1 LNTSFL
7 DPSDP
12 GKRRRIRRIFRDDG
26 RTVIIPMDH
35 GVSIG
40 PVKGLEDM
48 RRLVDEL
55 AKGGVD
61 AVVVHK
67 GWAGIIDPPNIG
79 LIIHGSAGTDLS
91 PDRLRKTA
99 CATPLEALSLGADGF
114 SLHVNVGSET
124 DYEQISFLA
133 RSSRACRMLGLPL
146 LAMMYPRGAKIQEEH
161 SLKEVSHAARIG
173 VELGADVV
181 KTNYTGSVESFRLVV
196 ESTHIPVVIAGGPKT
211 TSTRDFL
218 KMVSDA
224 VSAGAAGVS
233 IGRNV
238 FQHAD
243 PRRMAEALRAIV
255 HEGASVDYALEVAEG

>member
-1 LNTSFL
+1 MKNIL
-7 DPSDP
+7 DYPDP
-12 GKRRRIRRIFRDDG
+12 AKRRRLRRIFREDG
-26 RTVIIPMDH
+26 KTVIIPMDH

-40 PVKGLEDM
+40 PVKGLENM
-48 RRLVDEL
+48 KRLVEEL
-55 AKGGVD
+55 SKGGVD

-67 GWAGIIDPPNIG
+67 GWAKLLDFSSMG

-99 CATPLEALSLGADGF
+99 CATPLEALALGADGF

-133 RSSRACRMLGLPL
+133 RSSRACSRLGLPL
-146 LAMMYPRGAKIQEEH
+146 LAMMYPRGAKIQDEH
-161 SLKEVSHAARIG
+161 SPKEVSHAARIG

-181 KTNYTGSVESFRLVV
+181 KTNYTGSPESFKLVV
-196 ESTHIPVVIAGGPKT
+196 ESSHIPVVIAGGPKT
-211 TSTRDFL
+211 SSTREFL

-224 VSAGAAGVS
+224 ISAGAAGVS

-238 FQHAD
+238 FQHEE
-243 PRRMAEALRAIV
+243 PRKMAEALKAIV
-255 HEGASVDYALEVAEG
+255 HEGASVDYAMEVVEG

>member
-1 LNTSFL
+1 LSIL
-7 DPSDP
+7 DTPNP
-12 GKRRRIRRIFRDDG
+12 GKRRRLRRIFKDDG
-26 RTVIIPMDH
+26 KTVIIPMDH

-40 PVKGLEDM
+40 LVKGLEDM
-48 RRLVDEL
+48 GRLVGEL

-67 GWAGIIDPPNIG
+67 GWARLLDFLNMG
-79 LIIHGSAGTDLS
+79 LIVHGSAGTDLS

-99 CATPLEALSLGADGF
+99 CATPLEVLSLGADGF

-133 RSSRACRMLGLPL
+133 RSSRVCNRIGLPL
-146 LAMMYPRGAKIQEEH
+146 LAMMYPRGAKVQEEH
-161 SLKEVSHAARIG
+161 SPKEVSHAARIG

-181 KTNYTGSVESFRLVV
+181 KTNYTGSPESFRLVV
-196 ESTHIPVVIAGGPKT
+196 ESMRIPVVIAGGPKT
-211 TSTRDFL
+211 SSTREFL

-238 FQHAD
+238 FQHED
-243 PRRMAEALRAIV
+243 PRKMAEALKAIV

>member
-1 LNTSFL
+1 LSIL
-7 DPSDP
+7 DSPDP
-12 GKRRRIRRIFRDDG
+12 GKRRRLRRIFRDDG
-26 RTVIIPMDH
+26 KTVIVPMDH

-48 RRLVDEL
+48 GRLMAEL

-67 GWAGIIDPPNIG
+67 GWARLLDFYGMG
-79 LIIHGSAGTDLS
+79 LIVHGSAGTDLS

-124 DYEQISFLA
+124 DYEQLSFLA
-133 RSSRACRMLGLPL
+133 WASRACSRLGLPL
-146 LAMMYPRGAKIQEEH
+146 LAMMYPRGAKVQEEH
-161 SLKEVSHAARIG
+161 SPKEVSHAARIG

-181 KTNYTGSVESFRLVV
+181 KTNYTGSPESFKTVV
-196 ESTHIPVVIAGGPKT
+196 ESTRIPVVIAGGPKT
-211 TSTRDFL
+211 SSTREFL

-238 FQHAD
+238 FQHKD
-243 PRRMAEALRAIV
+243 PRRMAEALKAIV

>member
-1 LNTSFL
+1 LNIL
-7 DPSDP
+7 DFPDP
-12 GKRRRIRRIFRDDG
+12 GKRRRLRRIFREDG

-48 RRLVDEL
+48 SMLIGEL

-67 GWAGIIDPPNIG
+67 GWARLLDFSNMG

-91 PDRLRKTA
+91 PDRLRKTE

-133 RSSRACRMLGLPL
+133 RSSRACNMLGLPL
-146 LAMMYPRGAKIQEEH
+146 LAMMYPRGAKVQDEH
-161 SLKEVSHAARIG
+161 SPKEVSHAARIG

-181 KTNYTGSVESFRLVV
+181 KTNYTGSPESFRMVV
-196 ESTHIPVVIAGGPKT
+196 DSTRIPVVIAGGPKT
-211 TSTRDFL
+211 SSTRDFL
-218 KMVSDA
+218 KMVYDA

-238 FQHAD
+238 FQHKE
-243 PRRMAEALRAIV
+243 PRKMAEALKAIV
-255 HEGASVDYALEVAEG
+255 HEGASVEYALEVAED

>member
-1 LNTSFL
+1 MSIL
-7 DPSDP
+7 DSPDP
-12 GKRRRIRRIFRDDG
+12 GKRRRLRRIFRDDG
-26 RTVIIPMDH
+26 KTVIVPMDH

-48 RRLVDEL
+48 ARLMVEL

-67 GWAGIIDPPNIG
+67 GWARLLDFSSMG
-79 LIIHGSAGTDLS
+79 LIVHGSAGTDLS

-133 RSSRACRMLGLPL
+133 RSSRACSRLGLPL
-146 LAMMYPRGAKIQEEH
+146 LAMMYPRGAKVQEEH
-161 SLKEVSHAARIG
+161 SAKEVSHAARIG

-181 KTNYTGSVESFRLVV
+181 KTNYTGSPDSFKMVV
-196 ESTHIPVVIAGGPKT
+196 ESTRIPVVIAGGPKT
-211 TSTRDFL
+211 SSTREFL
-218 KMVSDA
+218 KMVSEA

-238 FQHAD
+238 FQHKD
-243 PRRMAEALRAIV
+243 PRRMAEALKAIV